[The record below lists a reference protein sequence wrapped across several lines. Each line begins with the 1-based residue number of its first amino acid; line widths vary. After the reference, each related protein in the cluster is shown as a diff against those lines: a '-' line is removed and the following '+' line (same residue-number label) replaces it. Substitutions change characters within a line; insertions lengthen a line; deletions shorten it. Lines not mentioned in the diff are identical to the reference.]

1 MMFTA
6 LWLLAAS
13 AVALQAQGDS
23 AAPVMAGL
31 SNHGRTGSKPY
42 VTAGTR
48 TYVIGTQD
56 GAFPDLGEH
65 LPGEM
70 GGVWLHPIKLIDGFQ
85 ATLSEPASGRE
96 AALSTAADFITYP
109 YGNGFHYGPVLD
121 SLEVERFQFS
131 PDGQAGFVVQYE
143 LRNSAGRERALTI
156 ELAVKTDLRPV
167 WFSEQLGVTD
177 APDTVGWEPTTRT
190 FVARDTGHPWF
201 CVWGATGTVDAQ
213 PVARPRP
220 IPTRGMG
227 ATAATRYTVPVPAH
241 GASTLTFV
249 VAGSDSGRRAAVE
262 TYRVLARDHAK
273 LLAAQKAHRNELS
286 VLEELC

>member
-1 MMFTA
+1 MSWRRSLFGG
-6 LWLLAAS
+6 WLVAAS

-131 PDGQAGFVVQYE
+131 PDGQAGFVVRYE
-143 LRNSAGRERALTI
+143 LRLTSTWRTATPWRFAS
-156 ELAVKTDLRPV
+156 L
-167 WFSEQLGVTD
+167 
-177 APDTVGWEPTTRT
+177 TRT
-190 FVARDTGHPWF
+190 STG
-201 CVWGATGTVDAQ
+201 
-213 PVARPRP
+213 
-220 IPTRGMG
+220 
-227 ATAATRYTVPVPAH
+227 
-241 GASTLTFV
+241 
-249 VAGSDSGRRAAVE
+249 
-262 TYRVLARDHAK
+262 
-273 LLAAQKAHRNELS
+273 
-286 VLEELC
+286 